1 MKTYQV
7 KNPSFPMKNST
18 FYEKKLPEVIGLAEF
33 NQILKQTKKPK
44 HRLAFKLAFL
54 CGLRISEVIEL
65 RPEHVDLE
73 RNYLL
78 VKQGKG
84 KKDRY
89 VPIPKP
95 LRRDLKFLP
104 IGLTS
109 RALELA
115 IKRTSSKAIGTPIK
129 FHTLRHSC
137 ATYWLSKGLDI
148 RQVQVLLGHSRLDT
162 TMIYTHVS
170 MKDIERKFEELWK

>member
-1 MKTYQV
+1 MFDL
-7 KNPSFPMKNST
+7 SRS
-18 FYEKKLPEVIGLAEF
+18 KKLPQVSSMEEF
-33 NQILKQTKKPK
+33 EEILKHTKKPK
-44 HRLAFKLAFL
+44 HRLAFKLAGL
-54 CGLRISEVIEL
+54 AGLRISEAVEL
-65 RPEHVDLE
+65 KSEHIDLN
-73 RNYLL
+73 RSYLL

-95 LRRDLKFLP
+95 LRRDLRFLP
-104 IGLTS
+104 VGLTS

-115 IKRTSSKAIGTPIK
+115 IKRTSSKAIGRPIK

>member
-1 MKTYQV
+1 MFDV
-7 KNPSFPMKNST
+7 SRS
-18 FYEKKLPEVIGLAEF
+18 KKLPQVISMEEF
-33 NQILKQTKKPK
+33 EEILKHTKKPE
-44 HRLAFKLAFL
+44 HRLAFKLAGL
-54 CGLRISEVIEL
+54 AGLRISEVVEL
-65 RPEHVDLE
+65 KPEHVDLN
-73 RNYLL
+73 RGYLL

-95 LRRDLKFLP
+95 LHRDLKFLP
-104 IGLTS
+104 VGLTP

-115 IKRTSSKAIGTPIK
+115 IKRTSSRAIGTPIK

-137 ATYWLSKGLDI
+137 ATYWLSKGLDV